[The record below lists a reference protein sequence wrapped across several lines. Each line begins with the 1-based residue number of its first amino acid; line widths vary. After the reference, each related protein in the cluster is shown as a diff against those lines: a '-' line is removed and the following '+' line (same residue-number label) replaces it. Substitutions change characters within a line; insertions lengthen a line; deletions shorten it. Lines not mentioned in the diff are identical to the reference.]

1 MRDEL
6 HLRGLP
12 AQQRGRGGREEEE
25 GLGESEGGDASGA
38 PQGASEQ
45 VLDPQAGRAM
55 TSSIFLYITRNAV
68 ISVLGST
75 AGAIEEH
82 GEAPQEGWKQIMQS
96 MDLEL

>member
-1 MRDEL
+1 
-6 HLRGLP
+6 
-12 AQQRGRGGREEEE
+12 
-25 GLGESEGGDASGA
+25 
-38 PQGASEQ
+38 
-45 VLDPQAGRAM
+45 M